1 MRLLTD
7 KYNRLKGQLEIKQ
20 YETDMNFE
28 AYRSEAELVQSKLRQ
43 ELEEARR
50 GAEFEKQRAD
60 SYEGEYKQLK
70 TQIGAVIEEN
80 ERISTRFS
88 EVESENTERET
99 KKDLLIKELNKK
111 FETLSKQYFEDL
123 REKDDQ
129 IEAMRN
135 DI

>member
-70 TQIGAVIEEN
+70 AQIGAVIEEN